1 MPAPSA
7 ARPPFLSPQQQRFTL
22 VGEERLFHQSLF
34 FFFLFA
40 AAPPWRK
47 QVEGRGGVSQ
57 LDLLPFCGGFS
68 SYTSLGYL
76 ISDFFGT
83 HDNHRIESWMLMFSY
98 LKIFFAHLNFV
109 RLLICQKRPFAPP
122 QCGVCGFWKPSCQ
135 SAPLKRDGP
144 SCCCSPFIPLLNT
157 IDFLSVGAE
166 GQPHHLLERLDHLGG
181 GLFCLNFLQC
191 SSPAAGT
198 PKAPRPRRGG
208 TKKEDSK
215 HSPQE
220 RGLRFTFCY

>member
-83 HDNHRIESWMLMFSY
+83 HDNHGIESWMLMFSY

-122 QCGVCGFWKPSCQ
+122 PMWC
-135 SAPLKRDGP
+135 
-144 SCCCSPFIPLLNT
+144 
-157 IDFLSVGAE
+157 
-166 GQPHHLLERLDHLGG
+166 
-181 GLFCLNFLQC
+181 
-191 SSPAAGT
+191 
-198 PKAPRPRRGG
+198 
-208 TKKEDSK
+208 
-215 HSPQE
+215 
-220 RGLRFTFCY
+220 LRFLEALLPKCTFEERWAKLLLQPLHPTAQYDRFPVRGCRRTTPPSTGKT